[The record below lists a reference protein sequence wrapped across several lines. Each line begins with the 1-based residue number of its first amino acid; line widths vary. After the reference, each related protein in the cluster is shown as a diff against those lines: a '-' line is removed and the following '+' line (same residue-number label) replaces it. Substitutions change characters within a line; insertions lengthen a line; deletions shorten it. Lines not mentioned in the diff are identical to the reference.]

1 MKDIFKFIGII
12 IATYAVIMLLLN
24 VSFLEK
30 PFNSIFR
37 QSLESIVKL
46 SFPDAYIETQDFLN
60 AKQKSDPNVFYLVY
74 GNPEVIKAEADYAAK
89 QNLSEYK
96 ISSYSSQFYIF
107 QLFTVPLVF
116 LISIFVATPIPF
128 NKKFINLGFS
138 ILCFLVFIY
147 FKSYLLTLFSIS
159 NSQIGIYQLNDSS
172 MAMLS
177 RIISALTL
185 GLSIILIFCIW
196 LIFGFRNSV
205 FYSQFNLY
213 LKRFNK

>member
-96 ISSYSSQFYIF
+96 ISSYSSQSVSYTH
-107 QLFTVPLVF
+107 LRAHETVLDLVCR
-116 LISIFVATPIPF
+116 LLLE
-128 NKKFINLGFS
+128 KK
-138 ILCFLVFIY
+138 
-147 FKSYLLTLFSIS
+147 K
-159 NSQIGIYQLNDSS
+159 
-172 MAMLS
+172 
-177 RIISALTL
+177 
-185 GLSIILIFCIW
+185 
-196 LIFGFRNSV
+196 
-205 FYSQFNLY
+205 
-213 LKRFNK
+213 K

>member
-74 GNPEVIKAEADYAAK
+74 GNPAVIKAEADYAAK